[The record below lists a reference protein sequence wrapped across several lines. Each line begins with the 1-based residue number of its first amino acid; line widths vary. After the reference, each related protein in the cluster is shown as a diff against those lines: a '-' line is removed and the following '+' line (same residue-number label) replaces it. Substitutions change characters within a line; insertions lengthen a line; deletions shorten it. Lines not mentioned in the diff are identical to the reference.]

1 MQICFFHIIL
11 LLNLILI
18 SIFLIFLLL
27 SVAQFFKLLFAHGI
41 SLHFTLLSVMF
52 TLPLLGVVH
61 FFKSL
66 RSPKLIRVFY
76 PVMKIA

>member
-1 MQICFFHIIL
+1 M
-11 LLNLILI
+11 
-18 SIFLIFLLL
+18 
-27 SVAQFFKLLFAHGI
+27 GI

-52 TLPLLGVVH
+52 ILPLLGVVH

-76 PVMKIA
+76 PAMKLLSVLQLQTAQSFRSSVSPVLYPCSLHAVSIVYLSTA